1 MIRMIRIRAIR
12 IRMIRMRMILM
23 QPIPIARG
31 IPRPPSPPTASP
43 PAVSGR
49 IEVAT
54 PPTRL
59 ARTSIWQVSTVI
71 STVMRTV
78 MRTVKRTV
86 KRTSISTVMT
96 TSSSTRTRGTGTTP
110 ITFPVARAAIGAF
123 KPNEWLASRPLSR
136 VD

>member
-1 MIRMIRIRAIR
+1 MIRMIRMRAIR

-78 MRTVKRTV
+78 MRTVKRT
-86 KRTSISTVMT
+86 SISTVMT

>member
-1 MIRMIRIRAIR
+1 MIRMIRMIRIRAIR
-12 IRMIRMRMILM
+12 IRMIRMRMIVM
-23 QPIPIARG
+23 RPIPIARG

-78 MRTVKRTV
+78 MRTVKRT
-86 KRTSISTVMT
+86 SISTVMT

>member
-1 MIRMIRIRAIR
+1 MIRIRAIR

-78 MRTVKRTV
+78 MRTVKRT
-86 KRTSISTVMT
+86 SISTVMT

>member
-78 MRTVKRTV
+78 MRTVKRT
-86 KRTSISTVMT
+86 SISTVMT